1 MVALVAGTSRGDQIL
16 AAVLDVVRTEGWTS
30 ISMRRTAD
38 RTGIPPTALYRHF
51 DGKEALVADAMEMA
65 VEVLMSRFAVA
76 TLESS
81 SGEGRLWASLE
92 EVRRFAVDEPDLYA
106 FIFFSGVG
114 PSGDDAPVVPTPAGD
129 RLIGALEKQV
139 AGWMSESSVSGE
151 ASEVAAVVTAQAHG
165 LVLLWR
171 QGRFGDR
178 EAFADFYRRAFRIML
193 AGVGN
198 Q

>member
-1 MVALVAGTSRGDQIL
+1 VVALVAGTSRRDQIL

-30 ISMRRTAD
+30 ISMRRIAD
-38 RTGIPPTALYRHF
+38 RTGITPTALYRHF
-51 DGKEALVADAMEMA
+51 GGKEALVAAATETA

-81 SGEGRLWASLE
+81 SAEGRLWASLE
-92 EVRRFAVDEPDLYA
+92 EVRRFAVDEPDIYA
-106 FIFFSGVG
+106 FIFFSVG
-114 PSGDDAPVVPTPAGD
+114 PSEGDAHVVPTPARD

-139 AGWMSESSVSGE
+139 AGWMSESGVSGE
-151 ASEVAAVVTAQAHG
+151 PSEVAAVVTAQAHG

-171 QGRFGDR
+171 QGRFGDP
-178 EAFADFYRRAFRIML
+178 EAFADFYRRAFWIML

>member
-1 MVALVAGTSRGDQIL
+1 
-16 AAVLDVVRTEGWTS
+16 
-30 ISMRRTAD
+30 MRRIAD
-38 RTGIPPTALYRHF
+38 RTGITPTALYRHF
-51 DGKEALVADAMEMA
+51 DGKEALVAAATEMA

-81 SGEGRLWASLE
+81 SAEGRLWASLE

-106 FIFFSGVG
+106 FIFFSVG
-114 PSGDDAPVVPTPAGD
+114 PSGGDARAVPAPARD
-129 RLIGALEKQV
+129 QLTGALEEQV
-139 AGWMSESSVSGE
+139 AGWMSEGGLSGE

-171 QGRFGDR
+171 HGRFGDP
-178 EAFADFYRRAFRIML
+178 EAFADFYRRAFWIML